1 MGKEN
6 EKWEADV
13 LVCSKLRG
21 RPFSLDKDKKKLV
34 WGLSISQYGGIFFG
48 GNDEQVLVSTKTHAW
63 WRSGRWLN
71 LLVEKKLFIM

>member
-21 RPFSLDKDKKKLV
+21 RLFSLDKDKKKMV
-34 WGLSISQYGGIFFG
+34 RGLSIPQYGGIYFG
-48 GNDEQVLVSTKTHAW
+48 Q
-63 WRSGRWLN
+63 
-71 LLVEKKLFIM
+71 

>member
-13 LVCSKLRG
+13 LVCSKLRE
-21 RPFSLDKDKKKLV
+21 RLFSLDKDKKKLV

-48 GNDEQVLVSTKTHAW
+48 AMMNKCWSQQ
-63 WRSGRWLN
+63 
-71 LLVEKKLFIM
+71 KLMHGGGVGDG